1 MKQRILIRSA
11 ILFFFLTG
19 LFLQTLAYAESCE
32 KVVQAVNA
40 RLSSGIDEQEL
51 TEILR
56 SLNMTNNKRL
66 PPKFVNKHEAW
77 SQGWKP
83 GSDLWSVSALR
94 GSSMGGDHFKNLE
107 ARLPDNQW
115 READLDYKGGYRGG
129 KRLIFSRDGERF
141 VTVDHYKTFME
152 VPACR

>member
-66 PPKFVNKHEAW
+66 PPKFVNKNEAR
-77 SQGWKP
+77 SQGWRH
-83 GSDLWSVSALR
+83 GMDLW
-94 GSSMGGDHFKNLE
+94 
-107 ARLPDNQW
+107 
-115 READLDYKGGYRGG
+115 
-129 KRLIFSRDGERF
+129 
-141 VTVDHYKTFME
+141 
-152 VPACR
+152 